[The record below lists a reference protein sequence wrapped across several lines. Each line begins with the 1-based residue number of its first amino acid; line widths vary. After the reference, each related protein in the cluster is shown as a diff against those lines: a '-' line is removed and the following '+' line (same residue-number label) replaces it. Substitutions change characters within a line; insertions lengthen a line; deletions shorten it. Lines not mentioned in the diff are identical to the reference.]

1 MQNKLNT
8 LAESGIKL
16 IFFNFRDF
24 FGHFFSKKKQ
34 RHQLCIDRQKLT
46 KIDHCALPSP
56 TQKWKKAK
64 PPTPSAK
71 AAKIPA
77 TDVKQRPPK
86 MAFCLPN
93 RSATRPK
100 TTQM

>member
-1 MQNKLNT
+1 M
-8 LAESGIKL
+8 
-16 IFFNFRDF
+16 
-24 FGHFFSKKKQ
+24 
-34 RHQLCIDRQKLT
+34 T
-46 KIDHCALPSP
+46 KIDYCALPSP

-100 TTQM
+100 TTKRSAIHIQQHSKINILKQYSKENVINPEFNFFLLTKGWKKCK

>member
-1 MQNKLNT
+1 M
-8 LAESGIKL
+8 
-16 IFFNFRDF
+16 
-24 FGHFFSKKKQ
+24 
-34 RHQLCIDRQKLT
+34 
-46 KIDHCALPSP
+46 KIVHSALPSP

-64 PPTPSAK
+64 PPTPSAN

-93 RSATRPK
+93 LSATRPK
-100 TTQM
+100 TVQGNKFVPHVQQLLLMT

>member
-1 MQNKLNT
+1 M
-8 LAESGIKL
+8 
-16 IFFNFRDF
+16 
-24 FGHFFSKKKQ
+24 
-34 RHQLCIDRQKLT
+34 
-46 KIDHCALPSP
+46 KIVHCALPSP

-93 RSATRPK
+93 LSATRPK
-100 TTQM
+100 TVQGIKFVLHVQQLPLLTCYSSMLL

>member
-1 MQNKLNT
+1 MGMKQKNQNDSKNHHLYQFSR
-8 LAESGIKL
+8 LFRP
-16 IFFNFRDF
+16 IFL
-24 FGHFFSKKKQ
+24 K
-34 RHQLCIDRQKLT
+34 RHKGIDRQKLT

-100 TTQM
+100 TTKM